1 MENRHLCKAKRTDY
15 GEWIYGYLIYD
26 VADSLHRV
34 VTEREY
40 STGTSFIA
48 IASRVCEDTIC
59 WCTGLKDRKGKLIYE
74 NDVVKLVLPD
84 GEIRYFKVSFKK
96 VIRQVVSH
104 SGFIPDVAKVELNA
118 ICFEWNGYELFP
130 CVDENGTSDVAK
142 MEVVGNT
149 IDWTKLLKTE
159 LLKKE
164 VAMNEDMKVGALTEL
179 QGVKEKMKTIIA
191 ELARKGFPDPKGFST
206 LEQYIEDR
214 AKELL
219 N

>member
-1 MENRHLCKAKRTDY
+1 MKNRYLCKAKRTDY
-15 GEWIYGYLIYD
+15 EKWIYGNLIYD
-26 VADSLHRV
+26 VADPSYRV
-34 VTEREY
+34 VMEREY
-40 STGTSFIA
+40 STGTTYIA
-48 IASRVCEDTIC
+48 VAPRVRKDTIC
-59 WCTGLKDRKGKLIYE
+59 WCTGLKDRKDKLIYE

-96 VIRQVVSH
+96 VIRQVVSY
-104 SGFIPDVAKVELNA
+104 SGFIPDVEEVELNA

-130 CVDENGTSDVAK
+130 CIDGNGVSDVVK
-142 MEVVGNT
+142 MEVIGNI

-164 VAMNEDMKVGALTEL
+164 VDMNEDMKIGALTEL
-179 QGVKEKMKTIIA
+179 QGVKEQMKTILA
-191 ELARKGFPDPKGFST
+191 ELARKGFTNPKGFST